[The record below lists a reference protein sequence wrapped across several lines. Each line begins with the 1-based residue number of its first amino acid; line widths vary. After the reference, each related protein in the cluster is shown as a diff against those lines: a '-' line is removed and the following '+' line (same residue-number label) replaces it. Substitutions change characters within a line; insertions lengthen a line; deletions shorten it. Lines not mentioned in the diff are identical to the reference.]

1 MPPRD
6 RAIKHQQ
13 DDPLIGE
20 DEAADTSP
28 KADDENQTAPP
39 PSRAVRKRHRKPRIA
54 KADGIAPVLEDST
67 PFDGE
72 SVEDGV
78 PADLPVRSRRRKPRA
93 ESKKLALPVIVS
105 DETILLPH
113 MSIPFPIE
121 DDETSKAIDRAM
133 RMNPRLVLMLTE
145 RRVRREPGEEDNG
158 VSPERDLID
167 MMTDLIAH
175 QVGDDGDDEAPPTSS
190 TDGTSDDENGDA
202 WDRGSDEENVQYELC
217 DVGVIAEVGQY
228 ISRPGGQDHV
238 ILQGIA
244 RGVVEDIIQD
254 QPYVA
259 ARVRREDERTGDP
272 AQTEA
277 AMAAVLEQIENYIS
291 MLPNVPEEVLT
302 MVRSV
307 DEPGWLADLIAF
319 SPEFT
324 SEQRQTLLEE
334 LDPIERLRRLS
345 VMIQKRLNVLN
356 LRHEIQSEAQAGMDK
371 QQREYFL
378 REQVRAIQKE
388 LGEGTSEEALA
399 NEIREKIEAAG
410 MPDEVKAKALVQAE
424 RLEQQHPFS
433 PEIGVIRTYLEWLT
447 ELPWAVES
455 EDRLEL
461 EEAARI
467 LDEDH
472 YGLEKVKERIV
483 EYIAVRK
490 LAGDKLRAPI
500 LCFVGPPGVGKT
512 SLGKSIA
519 RAIGRQYVRMSLG
532 GVRDEAEIRGHRRTY
547 VGAMPGRVIKA
558 LRDAKSRNP
567 VMVLDEV
574 DKLGSDTFRGD
585 PSSALL
591 EVLDPE
597 QNTAFSDHY
606 LEVPFDL
613 SKVIFITTANMLDP
627 VPPALRDRMEIIEVS
642 GYTEVEKLEI
652 ARSFLIPKTLESH
665 GLAPEQLTIT
675 DTAVKRVIREYTEE
689 SGVRNLEREIGS
701 LCRKIARKFASAEP
715 PEQLTVDVDDVYRYL
730 GVPRFEFGLAEEQD
744 EVGVATGAAV
754 TSVGGDLLSIE
765 VTVMDGKGELT
776 LTGKLGD
783 VMQESARAALSY
795 ARSRAAQLGLEAKF
809 FDNHNIHVHVP
820 AGAIPK
826 DGPSAGITMATA
838 LISAMTGRKVRRDVA
853 MTGEI
858 TLRGK
863 VLPIGGLREKTLAAH
878 RGGIKTFIL
887 PKRNAKDL
895 SELPEVVKQGLELIE
910 VSNLDEV
917 LEIALIS
924 AEKRRGRKA
933 STTPPTGLVDKPG
946 TEKEPK
952 PKPPVGG
959 IGRKRIEAPGLKD
972 PIPASANR

>member
-1 MPPRD
+1 MTDRD
-6 RAIKHQQ
+6 QTPDQIQ
-13 DDPLIGE
+13 DEEPATVD
-20 DEAADTSP
+20 DTTAEATETP
-28 KADDENQTAPP
+28 K
-39 PSRAVRKRHRKPRIA
+39 
-54 KADGIAPVLEDST
+54 
-67 PFDGE
+67 
-72 SVEDGV
+72 
-78 PADLPVRSRRRKPRA
+78 PARKPRA
-93 ESKKLALPVIVS
+93 KKAAASDGEETPTPRKRTRRKKTTQPVTMALPVVIT
-105 DETILLPH
+105 DETVLLPH
-113 MSIPFPIE
+113 MSIPYPIQ
-121 DDETSKAIDRAM
+121 DDETALAIDRAM
-133 RMNPRLVLMLTE
+133 RMTPRLVLLLTE
-145 RRVRREPGEEDNG
+145 RQVAPDGTAISTNQPD
-158 VSPERDLID
+158 RDLID
-167 MMTDLIAH
+167 MMTDLIAEE
-175 QVGDDGDDEAPPTSS
+175 VGAEFGGDESDSDASADVWAD
-190 TDGTSDDENGDA
+190 TDQ
-202 WDRGSDEENVQYELC
+202 VQYELC
-217 DVGVIAEVGQY
+217 NVGVIAEVGQY

-238 ILQGIA
+238 ILQGIT
-244 RGVVEDIIQD
+244 RGVAEELIQD
-254 QPYVA
+254 QPFVA
-259 ARVRREDERTGDP
+259 ARVRREDDVVTDP
-272 AQTEA
+272 SRTEA
-277 AMAAVLEQIENYIS
+277 AMSAVLEQIESYIA

-302 MVRSV
+302 MVRGV
-307 DEPGWLADLIAF
+307 EEPGWLADLIAF

-324 SEQRQTLLEE
+324 SEQRQTLLEA
-334 LDPIERLRRLS
+334 LDPLDRLRQLS

-356 LRHEIQSEAQAGMDK
+356 LRQEIQTEAQAGMDR

-378 REQVRAIQKE
+378 REQLRAIQKE
-388 LGEGTSEEALA
+388 LGEGSSEEALA
-399 NEIREKIEAAG
+399 NEIREKIETCG
-410 MPDEVKAKALVQAE
+410 MPEEVKAKALTQVE

-447 ELPWAVES
+447 ELPWAVET
-455 EDRLEL
+455 EDRLDL
-461 EEAARI
+461 DEAASI

-472 YGLEKVKERIV
+472 YGLDKVKERIV

-519 RAIGRQYVRMSLG
+519 RAIGREYVRMSLG

-567 VMVLDEV
+567 VLVLDEV

-597 QNTAFSDHY
+597 QNSTFSDHY

-627 VPPALRDRMEIIEVS
+627 IPPALRDRMEIIEVP
-642 GYTEVEKLEI
+642 GYTEIEKLAI
-652 ARSFLIPKTLESH
+652 ARNYLVPKALESH
-665 GLAPEQLTIT
+665 GLTDEQLTIT
-675 DTAVKRVIREYTEE
+675 DDALRRVIREYTEE
-689 SGVRNLEREIGS
+689 SGVRNLEREIGT
-701 LCRKIARKFASAEP
+701 LCRKAARKFAGATP
-715 PEQLTVDVDDVYRYL
+715 PDAITVDGDDVPEFL
-730 GVPRFEFGLAEEQD
+730 GVPRYDFGLAEEQD

-765 VTVMDGKGELT
+765 VTVMPGKGDLL

-795 ARSRAAQLGLEAKF
+795 ARSRAATLGIDPEV
-809 FDNHNIHVHVP
+809 FDKNNIHVHIP

-838 LISAMTGRKVRRDVA
+838 LISALTGVRVRRDVA

-887 PKRNAKDL
+887 PQKNAKDMA
-895 SELPEVVKQGLELIE
+895 ELPDVVKNDLELIE

-917 LEIALIS
+917 LAVALVRDPGAPAKPDAPS
-924 AEKRRGRKA
+924 G
-933 STTPPTGLVDKPG
+933 KPG
-946 TEKEPK
+946 RTRKPRTEPART
-952 PKPPVGG
+952 PH
-959 IGRKRIEAPGLKD
+959 IDAPGKPEPL
-972 PIPASANR
+972 PASMTS

>member
-1 MPPRD
+1 M
-6 RAIKHQQ
+6 
-13 DDPLIGE
+13 E
-20 DEAADTSP
+20 DEPAADIGAGAEDQ
-28 KADDENQTAPP
+28 ADAPSAP
-39 PSRAVRKRHRKPRIA
+39 VKPARKRPRKTKSPA
-54 KADGIAPVLEDST
+54 ADGTAAEPVDAMILDGQSPEPSAPTE
-67 PFDGE
+67 P
-72 SVEDGV
+72 
-78 PADLPVRSRRRKPRA
+78 PARSRRRRPRA
-93 ESKKLALPVIVS
+93 DTNKLALPVIIS

-145 RRVRREPGEEDNG
+145 RRVRRDAGHGERAAL
-158 VSPERDLID
+158 PERDLID
-167 MMTDLIAH
+167 MMTDLIAQ
-175 QVGDDGDDEAPPTSS
+175 QVGDEGDEEAPPTSPM
-190 TDGTSDDENGDA
+190 DGPRDGATGDEGEQA
-202 WDRGSDEENVQYELC
+202 WDGAPEESVQYELC

-238 ILQGIA
+238 ILQGIT

-259 ARVRREDERTGDP
+259 ARVRREEERVGDP

-324 SEQRQTLLEE
+324 SEQRQVLLEE
-334 LDPIERLRRLS
+334 LDPIERLRLLS

-378 REQVRAIQKE
+378 REQLRAIQKE
-388 LGEGTSEEALA
+388 LGESTSEEAVA

-410 MPDEVKAKALVQAE
+410 MPDEVKAKALVQVE

-433 PEIGVIRTYLEWLT
+433 PELGVIRSYLEWLT
-447 ELPWAVES
+447 ELPWAVET
-455 EDRLEL
+455 EDKLDL

-519 RAIGRQYVRMSLG
+519 RAVGRHYVRMSLG

-567 VMVLDEV
+567 VLVLDEI

-597 QNTAFSDHY
+597 QNGTFSDHY

-652 ARSFLIPKTLESH
+652 ARNFLLPKTLESH
-665 GLAPEQLTIT
+665 GLTPEQLTVT
-675 DTAVKRVIREYTEE
+675 DAAVKRVIREYTEE
-689 SGVRNLEREIGS
+689 SGVRNLEREIGA
-701 LCRKIARKFASAEP
+701 LCRKIARQFAGAEP
-715 PEQLTVDVDDVYRYL
+715 PESLTVDHDDVARHL

-765 VTVMDGKGELT
+765 VTVMEGKGELT

-795 ARSRAAQLGLEAKF
+795 ARSRARELDLEDKF

-878 RGGIKTFIL
+878 RGGITTFIL

-895 SELPEVVKQGLELIE
+895 DELPDVVKEGLNLIE
-910 VSNLDEV
+910 VSSLDEV
-917 LEIALIS
+917 LEIALMS

-933 STTPPTGLVDKPG
+933 STTPPTGEID
-946 TEKEPK
+946 EPNPDQDQK
-952 PKPPVGG
+952 RKPPAGG
-959 IGRKRIEAPGLKD
+959 RGRKRIEAPGL
-972 PIPASANR
+972 PEPVPASVRR

>member
-1 MPPRD
+1 MADRD
-6 RAIKHQQ
+6 KTNKHV
-13 DDPLIGE
+13 DNDLLTDALV
-20 DEAADTSP
+20 DEVIEQIEAESAAN
-28 KADDENQTAPP
+28 AEATAPKK
-39 PSRAVRKRHRKPRIA
+39 RARKA
-54 KADGIAPVLEDST
+54 KASPAAEAVDGAKPAPKKRAT
-67 PFDGE
+67 
-72 SVEDGV
+72 
-78 PADLPVRSRRRKPRA
+78 RRKKTAKPTM
-93 ESKKLALPVIVS
+93 ALPVVIT

-113 MSIPFPIE
+113 MSIPYPIE
-121 DDETSKAIDRAM
+121 DDETARAIDRAM
-133 RMNPRLVLMLTE
+133 RMNPRLVLLLTE
-145 RRVRREPGEEDNG
+145 RRVERGTGDEAPLIE
-158 VSPERDLID
+158 PERDLID
-167 MMTDLIAH
+167 MMTDLIAEE
-175 QVGDDGDDEAPPTSS
+175 VA
-190 TDGTSDDENGDA
+190 
-202 WDRGSDEENVQYELC
+202 SDEFGFDSSGQPSADDVIEDVMEDDTAQYELC
-217 DVGVIAEVGQY
+217 TVGVIAEVGQY

-238 ILQGIA
+238 ILQGIT
-244 RGVVEDIIQD
+244 RGVAEELIQD
-254 QPYVA
+254 QPFVA
-259 ARVRREDERTGDP
+259 AKVRREDDLVTDP
-272 AQTEA
+272 TQTEA
-277 AMAAVLEQIENYIS
+277 SMAAVLEQIESYIS

-324 SEQRQTLLEE
+324 SAQRQTLLET
-334 LDPIERLRRLS
+334 LDPIERLRTLS

-378 REQVRAIQKE
+378 REQLRAIQKE
-388 LGEGTSEEALA
+388 LGEGSSEEALA
-399 NEIREKIEAAG
+399 NEIREKIDACG
-410 MPDEVKAKALVQAE
+410 MPDEVKAKALVQVE

-447 ELPWAVES
+447 ELPWSVET
-455 EDRLEL
+455 EDRLDL

-472 YGLEKVKERIV
+472 YGLDKVKERIV

-519 RAIGRQYVRMSLG
+519 RAIGREYVRMSLG

-547 VGAMPGRVIKA
+547 VGAMPGRLIKA

-567 VMVLDEV
+567 VLVLDEV

-597 QNTAFSDHY
+597 QNSTFSDHY

-627 VPPALRDRMEIIEVS
+627 IPPALRDRMEIIEVS
-642 GYTEVEKLEI
+642 GYTEIEKLAI
-652 ARSFLIPKTLESH
+652 ARNYLVPKALESH
-665 GLAPEQLTIT
+665 GLEPEHLTIT
-675 DTAVKRVIREYTEE
+675 DDALRRVIREYTEE

-701 LCRKIARKFASAEP
+701 LCRKVARKFAGAHP
-715 PEQLTVDVDDVYRYL
+715 PDQMTVDTDEVQKHLGIPRYD
-730 GVPRFEFGLAEEQD
+730 FGLAEEQD

-765 VTVMDGKGELT
+765 VTVMPGKGEIQ
-776 LTGKLGD
+776 LTGKLGET
-783 VMQESARAALSY
+783 MQESAKAALSY
-795 ARSRAAQLGLEAKF
+795 ARSRSDALGIDPAM
-809 FDNHNIHVHVP
+809 FDKNNIHVHIP

-838 LISAMTGRKVRRDVA
+838 LISAMTGAKVRRDVA

-887 PKRNAKDL
+887 PKKNAKDL
-895 SELPEVVKQGLELIE
+895 SELPEVVRNGLELIE
-910 VSNLDEV
+910 VSTLDEV
-917 LEIALIS
+917 LDIALIREGKD
-924 AEKRRGRKA
+924 AA
-933 STTPPTGLVDKPG
+933 QAQTPTPANGADDKP
-946 TEKEPK
+946 ERSRK
-952 PKPPVGG
+952 PRPDST
-959 IGRKRIEAPGLKD
+959 KRGKIEAPGIQD
-972 PIPASANR
+972 PVPASMQGT